1 MNCAECGANRE
12 PGNLFCRSCGKVYAT
27 PYVPD
32 APEVSPS
39 APPQAAAPAGAPLI
53 DVAFL
58 PISLLRS
65 KAFRRAL
72 VGAVA
77 AIVVVAL
84 VVTVVVP
91 TVRSLTTTGVGQ
103 AGMAELGRQTAVY
116 LDNANGRASGTYLG
130 EDRVLVAAHSII
142 GGGSI
147 TVFSSDRNVGGASIV
162 KLSTGSDLAVLA
174 VPSLRNEKLRATSW
188 GESSSAKAG
197 ETFFAI
203 SYTGSGAIAVAPV
216 TISGTQQ
223 RGEITALQT
232 SAQTDPIAAGGP
244 ILDATGRL
252 VGVSNLL
259 PRDRTDLSA
268 VAASSARGFVDGPD
282 RIDMPPKAV
291 GVCVT
296 TPGAPEHF
304 LTPIQIEGRIRAIVN
319 GSATGFG
326 RRNASGRF
334 EGLEP
339 DLVREVA
346 RTIFGRA
353 GDRVDDCVEF
363 TAAVPDTR
371 LPALLSGKVDVV
383 VSGNSTNDLTPG
395 LHLAT
400 NGYFTPRQHVLV
412 RSDSPITTL
421 SGLAGKS
428 VCTYTATYDQNFKT
442 ANLNVARV
450 VIEDTLANCLLA
462 LEARRVD
469 AVTATDTN
477 FAVNGPIAHGHRLIP
492 EPLAAKYLSY
502 VMVVRDRQTELA
514 TYLNQTIAT
523 LTRNGTWTKIYEQN
537 VKPLTGV
544 ERTAP

>member
-1 MNCAECGANRE
+1 MKCAECGAERQA
-12 PGNLFCRSCGKVYAT
+12 GNLFCRSCGKVYAT
-27 PYVPD
+27 PYVADPPD
-32 APEVSPS
+32 
-39 APPQAAAPAGAPLI
+39 AAPATAPTPAATTRAPLV

-58 PISLLRS
+58 PPLRS
-65 KAFRRAL
+65 KTLRRTF

-77 AIVVVAL
+77 AILVVAL
-84 VVTVVVP
+84 VITVVVP
-91 TVRSLTTTGVGQ
+91 AVRSLTTTGGVGQ
-103 AGMAELGRQTAVY
+103 GGMAELGRQVAVY

-147 TVFSSDRNVGGASIV
+147 TVFSADRNVGGASII
-162 KLSTGSDLAVLA
+162 KLSTASDLAVLA
-174 VPSLRNEKLRATSW
+174 VPGLKNERLRAISW
-188 GESSSAKAG
+188 GDASGAKSG
-197 ETFFAI
+197 DPFFAI
-203 SYTGSGAIAVAPV
+203 GYTGSGAVAVAPV

-223 RGEITALQT
+223 RGDVTALQT
-232 SAQTDPIAAGGP
+232 NAQTDPTGAGGP

-259 PRDRTDLSA
+259 PRDRTELGA
-268 VAASSARGFVDGPD
+268 VAASSVRGFVDGPD
-282 RIDMPPKAV
+282 RIDMPSRAV
-291 GVCVT
+291 GACVT

-319 GSATGFG
+319 GTSTGFG

-339 DLVREVA
+339 DVVREVA

-363 TAAVPDTR
+363 TASIADTR
-371 LPALLSGKVDVV
+371 LALLLAGKVDVV

-395 LHLAT
+395 VHLAT
-400 NGYFTPRQHVLV
+400 NGYYTPRQHVLV

-421 SGLAGKS
+421 SGLAGKT
-428 VCTYTATYDQNFKT
+428 VCTFTTTYDQNFKS

-450 VIEDTLANCLLA
+450 VVEDTIANCLLA

-544 ERTAP
+544 ERTSP